1 MGRRVIEDE
10 QDRAQRWGAL
20 REDPEWKAA
29 QAEDEADGPL
39 IAELGA
45 EYVLLDTNPNDPHD
59 PRPVAEDW
67 RILERVADRWMR

>member
-39 IAELGA
+39 IAGPEVLEL
-45 EYVLLDTNPNDPHD
+45 V
-59 PRPVAEDW
+59 R
-67 RILERVADRWMR
+67 